1 MVPLSCLVHRSARG
15 RSGKTTT
22 TDHRFNIGSESC
34 LCETGY
40 GRLLA
45 GVGGRLRGG
54 TGNIL
59 VGGTRQRGLH
69 RQFARRGNDPT
80 ALWTC
85 KGRLGATLARRRR
98 RCHRDLGNTDELEL
112 DCESAI
118 GSVVFFRDACASPER
133 EDGVSRADVWD
144 TRKNNHADIAGLLYI
159 CYEGTWLRAGRGDA
173 VTRRSLGGKVRRH
186 RGGGGGGGAG
196 GRAEG

>member
-69 RQFARRGNDPT
+69 RQFALRGDDPT
-80 ALWTC
+80 AF
-85 KGRLGATLARRRR
+85 LARNGARR
-98 RCHRDLGNTDELEL
+98 
-112 DCESAI
+112 SAI
-118 GSVVFFRDACASPER
+118 GDGAACQLGCRDC
-133 EDGVSRADVWD
+133 DF
-144 TRKNNHADIAGLLYI
+144 TIAG
-159 CYEGTWLRAGRGDA
+159 
-173 VTRRSLGGKVRRH
+173 RRH
-186 RGGGGGGGAG
+186 MATEGDREELERRTPVGGAPSRG
-196 GRAEG
+196 AATPRRQRWNRWAN